1 MATKSFQADFK
12 FNTKSG
18 IKLIDAIEKSKRV
31 DHTITQSVKNV
42 RDREAINNIMDSF
55 LKGRNF

>member
-1 MATKSFQADFK
+1 MATKSFKADFK

-31 DHTITQSVKNV
+31 DYTITQSVKNI
-42 RDREAINNIMDSF
+42 RNKESINNIMDSF
-55 LKGRNF
+55 LQGRNF